1 VLWYGWQITVQGR
14 AGLESIEDLGPPAS
28 IDAQRGFGLSRED
41 LLEGG
46 SAEVRSARKRKDSMG
61 QVYYEWC
68 VHALPSLPTSP
79 TAAGSRP
86 RFWRSCVATCMAVAM
101 CVPLLSSECGW
112 VEQGAADG
120 GGCHGAGSGHCV
132 RRRAVLP
139 GHRRDG
145 GAVDGQPDGH
155 QDGATVVLRRQL

>member
-1 VLWYGWQITVQGR
+1 VAGVLWYGWQITVQGR

-79 TAAGSRP
+79 TAAGAPSLLLAQLCSYVHGRGHVRP
-86 RFWRSCVATCMAVAM
+86 S
-101 CVPLLSSECGW
+101 P
-112 VEQGAADG
+112 
-120 GGCHGAGSGHCV
+120 
-132 RRRAVLP
+132 
-139 GHRRDG
+139 
-145 GAVDGQPDGH
+145 
-155 QDGATVVLRRQL
+155 